1 VSALA
6 WILLGFAVGFATGQV
21 YFHLMERQLSVWAEE
36 RERARWR
43 RWLVLRIAVAAVA
56 FFALAHLD
64 PLALVAGA
72 AAFLLARHHAIARVR
87 RLR

>member
-1 VSALA
+1 MSALA
-6 WILLGFAVGFATGQV
+6 LILLGLAVGFATGLV

-43 RWLVLRIAVAAVA
+43 RWIVLRIAVAVVA

-72 AAFLLARHHAIARVR
+72 AAFVLARHHAVARVR
-87 RLR
+87 RVR